1 VPYADKGRDSIDLNI
16 FGMQGVPR
24 QMIEERILA
33 GGTLLLK
40 IPLFTTKNSR
50 LVLEHGHPTVAQSKE

>member
-1 VPYADKGRDSIDLNI
+1 MHGHITQVHKDNIVKYRFSPMSKKLRFFRVPHADKGRDSIDLNI

-33 GGTLLLK
+33 G
-40 IPLFTTKNSR
+40 
-50 LVLEHGHPTVAQSKE
+50 AA